1 MAVMNIHERSK
12 ILRERL
18 HAAAAR
24 AGTTLED
31 ALAAGG
37 PLGNRFK
44 EAATVAGVALSDLVK
59 DESHGQMTINNRR
72 KGLSGEQADAAGSKK
87 KRRKK
92 CGRRQVADE
101 AADADGGGQA
111 LEALPPGASECGRRQ
126 DADEEADAVGGG
138 QALEA
143 LPPEA
148 SPSCGRRHGADE
160 EADAVGGGQ
169 ALEALPPGASCHHG
183 DTEASDVDLA
193 GGSCC
198 DGGVSALEA
207 QPPQALASQCEH
219 GEVGMGGSAEQ
230 LVAYD
235 DGGADAQY
243 CGVDDDTQPNIDGE
257 PLHDDD
263 LHVVGGKASLDGLL
277 GTPDSNKTLA
287 QQTSPP
293 SETRDHEAKRK
304 KHQGLF
310 FSSVRVSTIMP
321 SKHLF

>member
-1 MAVMNIHERSK
+1 MSEAKSSESGSTP
-12 ILRERL
+12 LQ
-18 HAAAAR
+18 AR

-37 PLGNRFK
+37 ALGNRFK

-126 DADEEADAVGGG
+126 D
-138 QALEA
+138 
-143 LPPEA
+143 
-148 SPSCGRRHGADE
+148 ADE

-304 KHQGLF
+304 KHQGLL